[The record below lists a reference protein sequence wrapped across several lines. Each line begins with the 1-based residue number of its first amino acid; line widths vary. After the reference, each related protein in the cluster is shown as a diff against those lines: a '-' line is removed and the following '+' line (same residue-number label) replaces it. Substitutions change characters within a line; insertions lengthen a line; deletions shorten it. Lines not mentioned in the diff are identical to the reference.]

1 MSNLLDRL
9 EQRKM
14 PTTDVRICLDLELL
28 HERDTAMRDVQRA
41 YTENKRDQR
50 MAGDS
55 KALTDARAAVADV
68 EQRIHDNSLLLRITG
83 VDRLRYNQLMA
94 QCPPQ
99 RGQNTPFDP
108 TKFYMHVARHT
119 AKYVDENGDIH
130 DIDGK
135 EWSAIDKAITDG
147 EHDRIAKAVLEVNR
161 TVGGEEIAFLDDA
174 SATTTDSVA
183 TSESPEASE

>member
-1 MSNLLDRL
+1 
-9 EQRKM
+9 
-14 PTTDVRICLDLELL
+14 
-28 HERDTAMRDVQRA
+28 
-41 YTENKRDQR
+41 
-50 MAGDS
+50 
-55 KALTDARAAVADV
+55 
-68 EQRIHDNSLLLRITG
+68 
-83 VDRLRYNQLMA
+83 
-94 QCPPQ
+94 
-99 RGQNTPFDP
+99 
-108 TKFYMHVARHT
+108 MHVARHT
-119 AKYVDENGDIH
+119 AKYVDEHGDIH